1 MADAAQ
7 AWKNERMI
15 DSLNRSLF
23 EAERHIDD
31 LEGQLDRARNI
42 AAALESETAA
52 CTCEAAS

>member
-1 MADAAQ
+1 MTDAAQ
-7 AWKNERMI
+7 AWKNERII

-42 AAALESETAA
+42 AAALESETAG
-52 CTCEAAS
+52 CTCEVST

>member
-42 AAALESETAA
+42 AALLESETAG